1 MKIFVSDG
9 NKKKVESGFSP
20 LGSDKVEEC
29 PDGTYA
35 PIDGLEYPWQCYTC
49 PPGYYCTNGNKTLC
63 EQVLHVYD
71 IYSIFREK
79 YLGKITWKHGYHLGN
94 LTDG

>member
-1 MKIFVSDG
+1 MIKAPLVAKLILKIFVSDG

-63 EQVLHVYD
+63 EQVLYLKK
-71 IYSIFREK
+71 SI
-79 YLGKITWKHGYHLGN
+79 
-94 LTDG
+94 